1 MTILSRGL
9 QLLLLAGRT
18 VPRPVSYDVMSAFV
32 SAEVSDSTAQANV
45 FTLTFTLG
53 RSPLFDYPLLRD
65 AVFAPLNRVI
75 IAVVFNA
82 LTEVLIDGVVTE
94 QQVASGSRPGEARL
108 VVTGEDL
115 SRMLDRRER
124 SRTFRNQS
132 DADIVNQLLGDPEYA
147 TLGLQPQVTPTR
159 IRPNETQRVPSQQGT
174 DLATI
179 TALATRNEFV
189 FYVEPTPVI
198 GQSVAY
204 WGPPPRR
211 SGTAQPALTVD
222 MGAETNVESS
232 INFQFNALGPVEHEV
247 GRQEPDSRERLRTP
261 PLFAARTPLA
271 RTPAAALRQTI
282 DRQAAKLDSDRAGQV
297 AATTAGRA
305 ADAITATGE
314 VDAGRYGRAL
324 RARRLVG
331 VRGVGDTFGG
341 LYYVSD
347 VRHHISVGNYRM
359 SFTLAREGVGS
370 TVALVTV

>member
-1 MTILSRGL
+1 MSLFFLFFFQAEDGIRDLVRSRGL
-9 QLLLLAGRT
+9 G
-18 VPRPVSYDVMSAFV
+18 DVYKR
-32 SAEVSDSTAQANV
+32 Q
-45 FTLTFTLG
+45 
-53 RSPLFDYPLLRD
+53 
-65 AVFAPLNRVI
+65 
-75 IAVVFNA
+75 
-82 LTEVLIDGVVTE
+82 
-94 QQVASGSRPGEARL
+94 RPGEARL

-124 SRTFRNQS
+124 SRTFPNQS
-132 DADIVNQLLGDPEYA
+132 DADIVRGILGAAEYA
-147 TLGLQPQVTPTR
+147 MLGLRPDVTTTR

-179 TALATRNEFV
+179 NALAQRNSYV
-189 FYVEPTPVI
+189 FYIEPTAVP

-204 WGPPPRR
+204 WGPEKRLGAP
-211 SGTAQPALTVD
+211 QPALTVD

-232 INFQFNALGPVEHEV
+232 ISFQLNALGPVEHEV
-247 GRQEPDSRERLRTP
+247 GRQEPASRQRLPTLP
-261 PLFAARTPLA
+261 MAPARPPLA

-305 ADAITATGE
+305 ADALTATGE

-331 VRGVGDTFGG
+331 VRGVGDSFGG

-347 VRHHISVGNYRM
+347 VRHNISVGTYRM
-359 SFTLAREGVGS
+359 SFTLSREGIGS
-370 TVALVTV
+370 TVPVVPV

>member
-1 MTILSRGL
+1 MTILNRGL
-9 QLLLLAGRT
+9 QLLLLVGRT

-32 SAEVSDSTAQANV
+32 SAEVSDSTTQANV

-53 RSPLFDYPLLRD
+53 RSPVLDYPLLRD
-65 AVFAPLNRVI
+65 NVFAPLNRVV
-75 IAVVFNA
+75 IAVQFNA

-124 SRTFRNQS
+124 SRTFPNQS
-132 DADIVNQLLGDPEYA
+132 DADIVRSILGAAEYA
-147 TLGLQPQVTPTR
+147 TLGLRPDVTTTR

-179 TALATRNEFV
+179 NTLAQRNSYV
-189 FYVEPTPVI
+189 FYIEPTAVP

-204 WGPPPRR
+204 WGPEKRLGAP
-211 SGTAQPALTVD
+211 QPALTVD

-232 INFQFNALGPVEHEV
+232 INFQLNALGPVEHEV
-247 GRQEPDSRERLRTP
+247 GRQEPASRQRLPTP
-261 PLFAARTPLA
+261 PMAPARPPLA
-271 RTPAAALRQTI
+271 RTPAAALRRTI
-282 DRQAAKLDSDRAGQV
+282 DRRAAPLDSDRAGQV

-305 ADAITATGE
+305 ADALTATGE
-314 VDAGRYGRAL
+314 VNAGRYGRAL

-331 VRGVGDTFGG
+331 VRGVGDSFGG

-347 VRHHISVGNYRM
+347 VRHTISVGSYRM
-359 SFTLAREGVGS
+359 SFTLSREGIGS
-370 TVALVTV
+370 TVPVVPV

>member
-1 MTILSRGL
+1 MTVLDRGL
-9 QLLLLAGRT
+9 QLLLLVGRT
-18 VPRPVSYDVMSAFV
+18 VPRPAGYDVMSAFV
-32 SAEVSDSTAQANV
+32 SAEVSDSTTQANV

-53 RSPLFDYPLLRD
+53 RSPVLDYPLLRD
-65 AVFAPLNRVI
+65 NVFAPLNRVV
-75 IAVVFNA
+75 IAVQFNA

-124 SRTFRNQS
+124 SRTFPNQS
-132 DADIVNQLLGDPEYA
+132 DADIVRSILGAAEYA
-147 TLGLQPQVTPTR
+147 TLGLRPDVTTTR

-179 TALATRNEFV
+179 NTLAQRNSYV
-189 FYVEPTPVI
+189 FYIEPTAVP

-204 WGPPPRR
+204 WGPEKRLGAP
-211 SGTAQPALTVD
+211 QPALTVD

-232 INFQFNALGPVEHEV
+232 INFQLNALGPVEHEV
-247 GRQEPDSRERLRTP
+247 GRQEPASRQRLPTP
-261 PLFAARTPLA
+261 PMAPARPPLA
-271 RTPAAALRQTI
+271 RTPAAALRRTI
-282 DRQAAKLDSDRAGQV
+282 DRRAAPLDSDRAGQV

-305 ADAITATGE
+305 ADALTATGE
-314 VDAGRYGRAL
+314 VNAGRYGRAL

-331 VRGVGDTFGG
+331 VRGVGDSFGG

-347 VRHHISVGNYRM
+347 VRHTISVGSYRM
-359 SFTLAREGVGS
+359 SFTLSREGIGS
-370 TVALVTV
+370 TVPVVPV

>member
-1 MTILSRGL
+1 MTILNRGL
-9 QLLLLAGRT
+9 QLLLLVGRT

-32 SAEVSDSTAQANV
+32 SAEVSDSTTQANV

-53 RSPLFDYPLLRD
+53 RSPVLDYPLLRD
-65 AVFAPLNRVI
+65 NVFAPLNRVV
-75 IAVVFNA
+75 IAVQFNA

-124 SRTFRNQS
+124 SRTFPNQS
-132 DADIVNQLLGDPEYA
+132 DADIVRGILGAAEYA
-147 TLGLQPQVTPTR
+147 MLGLRPDVTTTR

-179 TALATRNEFV
+179 NALAQRNSYV
-189 FYVEPTPVI
+189 FYIEPTTVP

-204 WGPPPRR
+204 WGPEKRLGAP
-211 SGTAQPALTVD
+211 QPALTVD

-232 INFQFNALGPVEHEV
+232 ISFQLNALGPVEHEV
-247 GRQEPDSRERLRTP
+247 GRQEPASRQRLPTLP
-261 PLFAARTPLA
+261 MAPARPPLA

-305 ADAITATGE
+305 ADALTATGE

-331 VRGVGDTFGG
+331 VRGVGDSFGG

-347 VRHHISVGNYRM
+347 VRHNISVGTYRM
-359 SFTLAREGVGS
+359 SFTLSREGIGS
-370 TVALVTV
+370 TVLVVPV

>member
-9 QLLLLAGRT
+9 QLLLLVGRT
-18 VPRPVSYDVMSAFV
+18 VPRPVGYDVMSAFV
-32 SAEVSDSTAQANV
+32 SAEVSDSTTQPNV

-53 RSPLFDYPLLRD
+53 RSPMLDYPLLRD
-65 AVFAPLNRVI
+65 NVFAPLNRVI
-75 IAVVFNA
+75 IVVQFDA
-82 LTEVLIDGVVTE
+82 RTEVLMDGVVTE

-124 SRTFRNQS
+124 SRTFSNQS
-132 DADIVNQLLGDPEYA
+132 DADIVRGILGAAEYA
-147 TLGLQPQVTPTR
+147 MLGLRPEVTTTR

-179 TALATRNEFV
+179 TALAQRNNYV
-189 FYVEPTPVI
+189 FYIEPTAVP

-204 WGPPPRR
+204 WGPEKRLGAP
-211 SGTAQPALTVD
+211 QPALTVD

-247 GRQEPDSRERLRTP
+247 GRQEPDSRQRLPTLPMVGPRP
-261 PLFAARTPLA
+261 PLA

-282 DRQAAKLDSDRAGQV
+282 DRRAAPLDSDRAGQV

-305 ADAITATGE
+305 ADALTATGE

-331 VRGVGDTFGG
+331 VRGVGDSFGG

-347 VRHHISVGNYRM
+347 VRHNISVGNYRM
-359 SFTLAREGVGS
+359 SFTLSREGIGS
-370 TVALVTV
+370 TTPFVTV

>member
-1 MTILSRGL
+1 MTVLDRGL
-9 QLLLLAGRT
+9 QLLLLVGRT
-18 VPRPVSYDVMSAFV
+18 VPRPAGYDVMSAFV
-32 SAEVSDSTAQANV
+32 SAEVSDSTTQANV

-53 RSPLFDYPLLRD
+53 RSPVLDYPLLRD
-65 AVFAPLNRVI
+65 NVFAPLNRVV
-75 IAVVFNA
+75 IAVQFNA

-115 SRMLDRRER
+115 SRMLDRQER
-124 SRTFRNQS
+124 SRTFPNQS
-132 DADIVNQLLGDPEYA
+132 DADIVRSILGAAEYA
-147 TLGLQPQVTPTR
+147 TLGLRPDVTTTR

-179 TALATRNEFV
+179 NALAQRNSYV
-189 FYVEPTPVI
+189 FYIEPTAVP

-204 WGPPPRR
+204 WGPEKRLGAP
-211 SGTAQPALTVD
+211 QPALTVD

-232 INFQFNALGPVEHEV
+232 INFQLNALGPVEHEV
-247 GRQEPDSRERLRTP
+247 GRQEPASRQRLPTP
-261 PLFAARTPLA
+261 PMAPSRPPLA
-271 RTPAAALRQTI
+271 RTPAAALRRTI
-282 DRQAAKLDSDRAGQV
+282 DRRAAPLDSDRAGQV

-305 ADAITATGE
+305 ADALTATGE

-331 VRGVGDTFGG
+331 VRGVGDSFGG

-347 VRHHISVGNYRM
+347 VRHTISVGNYRM
-359 SFTLAREGVGS
+359 SFTLSREGIGS
-370 TVALVTV
+370 TVPFVPV